1 MSEPARTSDDTP
13 SQGTE
18 PDPGRWWALVVLAA
32 AQLMIILDAS
42 IVNIALPSAQEDLGI
57 SNADRQWMV
66 TAYTLSFGALLL
78 LGGRIADY
86 TGRKRTF
93 IIGLIGFAGA
103 SAIGGL
109 APNQELLF
117 AARALQGAFAALMA
131 PAALSIVTVTFT
143 EPKERA
149 KAFGVFGALAGGGAA
164 IGLIVGGL
172 LTEYASWRWCLGVN
186 VPVALIVAAAAV
198 PLVKESKAHGD
209 TRYDIPGVLLA
220 TAGLFSLV
228 YGFTEAARAENP
240 DDPQSLAVQGWLH
253 PSTLTFLIASVVLL
267 VAFVLWER
275 RASNPMLP
283 LRVVLDRNR
292 GGSFL
297 VFLLVGAGLFAMFLF
312 LTYYFQVNLGYTP
325 LKAGFAFLPFSLGI
339 ILTAGFVSYL
349 LPRVGPRVLMIP
361 GLVMAVA
368 GMLLLTQIEQDS
380 SYWVLVFPAMVIMSV
395 GLAGVF
401 IPAASTSLVG
411 VGSHDAGVASAVL
424 NTSQQIG
431 GSLGT
436 ALLNTLF
443 AGAVTAYFTDNP
455 PSSPDAGRPAPS
467 AGVHPRLPRVVLL
480 GRGHVRRRADRVAR
494 LHHRAQGGHP
504 DRPRGRGRPRGVS
517 QGVSLLAGRVD
528 LERPRERIEDGG
540 DGGRVGWVAVRRRVD
555 PRGGSR

>member
-1 MSEPARTSDDTP
+1 VSHDQPAASV
-13 SQGTE
+13 E
-18 PDPGRWWALVVLAA
+18 VAENPDPRRWWALAVLAA

-57 SNADRQWMV
+57 SNADRQWVV

-93 IIGLIGFAGA
+93 LIGLVGFAVA

-131 PAALSIVTVTFT
+131 PAALSLVTVTFV

-149 KAFGVFGALAGGGAA
+149 KAFGVWGALAGAGAA
-164 IGLIVGGL
+164 IGLLVGGV

-186 VPVALIVAAAAV
+186 VPVAMIVAAAAW
-198 PLVKESKAHGD
+198 PLVHESKAHGD

-220 TAGLFSLV
+220 TTGLFSLV
-228 YGFTEAARAENP
+228 FGFTEAARVKNP
-240 DDPQSLAVQGWLH
+240 DNPQDTSVQGWTA
-253 PSTLTFLIASVVLL
+253 PTTLTFLALALVLL

-275 RASNPMLP
+275 RVRNPMLP

-292 GGSFL
+292 GGSYL
-297 VFLLVGAGLFAMFLF
+297 VFLLVGAGIFAMFLF
-312 LTYYFQVNLGYTP
+312 LTYYFQVNLGYSP
-325 LKAGFAFLPFSLGI
+325 LKSGFAFLPFSIGV
-339 ILTAGFVSYL
+339 ILTAGVVAQL
-349 LPRVGPRVLMIP
+349 LPRLGPKALMVP
-361 GLVMAVA
+361 GLAIA
-368 GMLLLTQIEQDS
+368 TIGMLLLTRIDADTA
-380 SYWVLVFPAMVIMSV
+380 YWSHVLPAEILMSV
-395 GLAGVF
+395 GLACVF
-401 IPAASTSLVG
+401 IPASSTALLG

-443 AGAVTAYFTDNP
+443 AGAVTSYLTANVT
-455 PSSPDAGRPAPS
+455 SPGDLQRLAPE
-467 AGVHPRLPRVVLL
+467 AFIHGY
-480 GRGHVRRRADRVAR
+480 HVAFFWGAM
-494 LHHRAQGGHP
+494 
-504 DRPRGRGRPRGVS
+504 
-517 QGVSLLAGRVD
+517 LLAAAFVVALLLMNARKHD
-528 LERPRERIEDGG
+528 LSTEAAPATG
-540 DGGRVGWVAVRRRVD
+540 
-555 PRGGSR
+555 